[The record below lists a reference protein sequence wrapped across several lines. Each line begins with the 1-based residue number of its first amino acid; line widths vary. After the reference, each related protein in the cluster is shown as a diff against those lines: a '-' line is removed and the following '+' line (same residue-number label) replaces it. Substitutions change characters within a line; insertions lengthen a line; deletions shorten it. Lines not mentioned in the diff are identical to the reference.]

1 MEAKAMQTFGGG
13 GGGVNNYGLCE
24 NGQSRTFLL
33 HSILFQ
39 SMIDVSLLN

>member
-1 MEAKAMQTFGGG
+1 MEAIAMQTVG